1 VRSIAPEVWSR
12 KQARSVVVVLNLND
26 ALGILISALGG
37 AAVGLEREWSGHAKG
52 PKARFAGIRTFTL
65 LGLEAGLAGW
75 FWSNEQR
82 TLAVV
87 LLAAASALV
96 VAAYV
101 AASRRDVDGT
111 TEVAALVV
119 LAAGVAAGMREL
131 QLASAVIATTTLLL
145 VEKSRL
151 HRIVERIDDEGLRA
165 GFRFAVMAV
174 VIFPMLPV
182 GPYGPL
188 GGVRPRQLWAMVL
201 FFSGLSFAGYVTR
214 RFVGAER
221 GYPVTGILGG
231 IISSTNVTLSFARM
245 SRAEDAAKIPLAYGA
260 IGASAVMFVRV
271 GIATAVL
278 NPATAQAVGPYLAIP
293 FLVAASIAGWGI
305 WRHRG
310 PRSGEERVANPLQ
323 LWTAVQMALLFQLV
337 LFGVRWA
344 QSAWGQGGIFVS
356 AGVLGFADVDAL
368 VISMT
373 KNAGVPVANGI
384 AAQAI
389 AFGVLTNMLLKF
401 FIGILFG
408 GLQFR
413 WIVGIGLAAVALAS
427 AISLAWLR

>member
-1 VRSIAPEVWSR
+1 
-12 KQARSVVVVLNLND
+12 VVLNLND
-26 ALGILISALGG
+26 ALGVLISALGG

-65 LGLEAGLAGW
+65 LGLQAGLAGW

-87 LLAAASALV
+87 LLAAASALI

-101 AASRRDVDGT
+101 AASRVEVDGT

-119 LAAGVAAGMREL
+119 LAAGVAAGMGEL

-151 HRIVERIDDEGLRA
+151 HRIVEHIDDEGLRA

-174 VIFPMLPV
+174 VIFPMLPT

-214 RFVGAER
+214 RFVGPER

-245 SRAEDAAKIPLAYGA
+245 SRAEDAAKIPLAYGV

-278 NPATAQAVGPYLAIP
+278 NPATAQAVAPYLAVP
-293 FLVAASIAGWGI
+293 FLVAACIAWWGI
-305 WRHRG
+305 WRYRG
-310 PRSGEERVANPLQ
+310 PRSAEERVANPLQ

-344 QSAWGQGGIFVS
+344 QDIWGQAGIFVS

-368 VISMT
+368 VISMA
-373 KNAGVPVANGI
+373 KNAGVQVTTGI

-389 AFGVLTNMLLKF
+389 AFGVLTNMILKF
-401 FIGILFG
+401 FIGVLVG
-408 GLQFR
+408 GKEFR
-413 WIVGIGLAAVALAS
+413 RIVGIGLAAVALAS
-427 AISLAWLR
+427 AISLVLLR

>member
-1 VRSIAPEVWSR
+1 VIV
-12 KQARSVVVVLNLND
+12 NLDD

-65 LGLEAGLAGW
+65 LGLQAGLAGW
-75 FWSNEQR
+75 FWSNQQR
-82 TLAVV
+82 ALAITLI
-87 LLAAASALV
+87 AAASALIL
-96 VAAYV
+96 AAYV
-101 AASRRDVDGT
+101 AASRVEVDGT

-119 LAAGVAAGMREL
+119 LAAGMAAGMREL
-131 QLASAVIATTTLLL
+131 QLASAVFATTTLLL
-145 VEKSRL
+145 IEKSRL
-151 HRIVERIDDEGLRA
+151 HKMVERIDDAGLRA

-174 VIFPMLPV
+174 VIFPMLPS

-188 GGVRPRQLWAMVL
+188 GGVRPRQLWALVL

-221 GYPVTGILGG
+221 GYPVTGMLGG

-245 SRAEDAAKIPLAYGA
+245 SRVEDSARIPLAYGA
-260 IGASAVMFVRV
+260 IAASAVMFVRV

-278 NPATAQAVGPYLAIP
+278 NPTTAQAVVPYFAAP
-293 FLVAASIAGWGI
+293 FFVAACISFWGV
-305 WRHRG
+305 WKYRG
-310 PRSGEERVANPLQ
+310 SRSAQEAVANPLQ

-344 QSAWGQGGIFVS
+344 QGIWGQAGIFVS

-368 VISMT
+368 VISMA
-373 KNAGVPVANGI
+373 KNAGVQEPAQI
-384 AAQAI
+384 AARAI
-389 AFGVLTNMLLKF
+389 AFGVLTNMILKLVVGVF
-401 FIGILFG
+401 VGVKR
-408 GLQFR
+408 FR
-413 WIVGIGLAAVALAS
+413 WIAGIGLAAIAVALT
-427 AISLAWLR
+427 ISLLILA